1 MFGVEKHSRVL
12 IAQLYYK
19 YFFVIITRFIQE
31 IQEIRSNIQ
40 KIIQKKENLKN
51 EILFFGKVM
60 LQCV

>member
-12 IAQLYYK
+12 IAQPYYK

-40 KIIQKKENLKN
+40 KRIQKKENLKK